1 MRKLTVCTAL
11 TVGVLCTSATAARAA
26 EIRVLAST
34 GIQVAVEALKPQ
46 FEKATGDTLSVDFS
60 TTATLRDRIEKG
72 EAFDVA
78 ILTDD
83 AIDALI
89 KSGALDAST
98 RAELARVGIGV
109 AYRKGAPA
117 PKVKTAG
124 DLKQALVN
132 AKSVAYT
139 GNGATR
145 PAIEKMFDAMGIADV
160 MKSKANLTP
169 PASAP
174 AAVAQGKS
182 DLVISLV
189 SEFVAEP
196 GVVTAGMLPPEYQ
209 SFISFAAAKGA
220 KSTNAKG
227 AESLI
232 KFMDSKSADA
242 TYKAKGMEAK

>member
-1 MRKLTVCTAL
+1 MRRATFCTAL
-11 TVGVLCTSATAARAA
+11 TVVALCASSSAASAAT
-26 EIRVLAST
+26 IKVLAST
-34 GIQVAVEALKPQ
+34 GIQAAVEALKPQ
-46 FEKATGDTLSVDFS
+46 LEKATGDTVSVDFS

-83 AIDALI
+83 AIDALV
-89 KSGALDAST
+89 KSGAVDAKT

-117 PKVKTAG
+117 PNVKTSA
-124 DLKQALVN
+124 DLKEALVK

-145 PAIEKMFDAMGIADV
+145 PAIEKMFDAMNITDV
-160 MKSKANLTP
+160 MKAKANLTP
-169 PASAP
+169 PNAAP

-196 GVVTAGMLPPEYQ
+196 GVVTAGMLPDIYQ
-209 SFISFAAAKGA
+209 QFIQFAAVKSA
-220 KSTNAKG
+220 KSTNAK
-227 AESLI
+227 AEALI
-232 KFMDSKSADA
+232 KALDAKSADA